1 MTHRSN
7 EINEKKFDTY
17 VKKSPKSPIRE
28 YANIHSN
35 VRKKKVTVIGN
46 YMLKFV
52 QSKNLSVE
60 SYIANI
66 LTNPGCTTE
75 NITDYIKP
83 IITRKPY
90 IILVH
95 TGSNDLTNSVD
106 TRSKVRKIVKA
117 VEQMD
122 GNNEIKLE
130 FSSIN
135 VRNDRDL
142 EKEINKTNTKLKI
155 YCMPKGLIFL
165 DIADIKENC
174 LNNSK
179 HHLNRKESTL
189 LTKNIHKCFLLRF
202 NEILFYST
210 CN

>member
-28 YANIHSN
+28 YTNIHSN
-35 VRKKKVTVIGN
+35 VRKKRVTVIGN

-95 TGSNDLTNSVD
+95 TGSNDLTNSV
-106 TRSKVRKIVKA
+106 VRKIVKA

-155 YCMPKGLIFL
+155 YCMPKGFIFL

-179 HHLNRKESTL
+179 HYLNR
-189 LTKNIHKCFLLRF
+189 NIHKCFLLRL

>member
-75 NITDYIKP
+75 NITDYIKL

-95 TGSNDLTNSVD
+95 TGSNDLTNSV
-106 TRSKVRKIVKA
+106 VRKIVKA

-135 VRNDRDL
+135 VRNDRDV

-155 YCMPKGLIFL
+155 YCMPKGFIFL

-189 LTKNIHKCFLLRF
+189 LTKNIHKCFLLRL

>member
-17 VKKSPKSPIRE
+17 VKKSPKSLIRE
-28 YANIHSN
+28 YTNIHSN
-35 VRKKKVTVIGN
+35 VRKKRVTVIGN
-46 YMLKFV
+46 YTLKFV

-95 TGSNDLTNSVD
+95 TGSNDLTNSV
-106 TRSKVRKIVKA
+106 VRKIVKA

-155 YCMPKGLIFL
+155 YCMPKGFIFL

-189 LTKNIHKCFLLRF
+189 LTKNIHKCFLLRL

>member
-1 MTHRSN
+1 
-7 EINEKKFDTY
+7 
-17 VKKSPKSPIRE
+17 
-28 YANIHSN
+28 
-35 VRKKKVTVIGN
+35 
-46 YMLKFV
+46 MLKFV

-60 SYIANI
+60 SYIENI

-106 TRSKVRKIVKA
+106 TMSKVRKIVKA
-117 VEQMD
+117 VEQMY

-135 VRNDRDL
+135 VRKDQDL

-155 YCMPKGLIFL
+155 YCIPKGFIFV
-165 DIADIKENC
+165 DIANIKENC

-179 HHLNRKESTL
+179 LHLNRNGSTL
-189 LTKNIHKCFLLRF
+189 LTKNIHKRSLLSL
-202 NEILFYST
+202 NEVLLYST